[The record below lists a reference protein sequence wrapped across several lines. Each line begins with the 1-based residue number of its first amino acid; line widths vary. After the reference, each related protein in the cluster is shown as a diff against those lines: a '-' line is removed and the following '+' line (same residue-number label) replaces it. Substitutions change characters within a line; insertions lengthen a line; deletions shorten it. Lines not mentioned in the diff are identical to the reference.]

1 MPGLGTIIN
10 TAAIVAGGLL
20 GLLFKNLLTKSME
33 DTLLKASSVCVLFIG
48 IGGAMSQMLKITD
61 GALITSGSMM
71 LIICFVLGG
80 LVGELLNIEGA
91 FERFGAWLR
100 KKTHNESDSGFL
112 SGFIH
117 ASLTVCIGA
126 MAIVGSIQDG
136 LLGDASLLC
145 AKAAL
150 DAVII
155 LVMTASMG
163 KGCIFSA
170 IPVAILQGSVTLLS
184 RVIAPVMTGN
194 REFVFSGLRH
204 DLLCGCEP
212 HLGQNDQG
220 REPASDARFC
230 RCLHVP
236 FLNTKYPGDCSTSC
250 NRRDIFLIVCPL
262 AGLDARDIVRHG
274 LVDKVVEPVAV
285 QQVRTRA
292 PRDKRRPAR
301 IVVREIVL
309 RHVNRHIGRHIAQIF
324 PLERV
329 AVIFRV
335 PHQKD
340 LPAVLRF
347 DGVNARGF

>member
-1 MPGLGTIIN
+1 MVRVKTQRGYVMPGLGTIIN

-61 GALITSGSMM
+61 GALATSGSMM

-170 IPVAILQGSVTLLS
+170 VPVGILQGSVTLLARLLQPVFTDAALS
-184 RVIAPVMTGN
+184 NLSLVGSVLVFCVGLNLVWGKKIRVAN
-194 REFVFSGLRH
+194 
-204 DLLCGCEP
+204 LLP
-212 HLGQNDQG
+212 
-220 REPASDARFC
+220 S
-230 RCLHVP
+230 
-236 FLNTKYPGDCSTSC
+236 
-250 NRRDIFLIVCPL
+250 LIVS
-262 AGLDARDIVRHG
+262 
-274 LVDKVVEPVAV
+274 VVWAF
-285 QQVRTRA
+285 
-292 PRDKRRPAR
+292 
-301 IVVREIVL
+301 L
-309 RHVNRHIGRHIAQIF
+309 
-324 PLERV
+324 
-329 AVIFRV
+329 
-335 PHQKD
+335 
-340 LPAVLRF
+340 
-347 DGVNARGF
+347 

>member
-1 MPGLGTIIN
+1 MMMRVNTQRGYVMPGLGTIIN

-48 IGGAMSQMLKITD
+48 IGGAMSQMLKLTD
-61 GALITSGSMM
+61 GVLATSGSMM

-126 MAIVGSIQDG
+126 MAIVGSIQD
-136 LLGDASLLC
+136 ASLLC

-170 IPVAILQGSVTLLS
+170 IPVAILQGGVTLLS
-184 RVIAPVMTGN
+184 RVIAPVMT
-194 REFVFSGLRH
+194 
-204 DLLCGCEP
+204 DAAI
-212 HLGQNDQG
+212 
-220 REPASDARFC
+220 ASLSFTGSVMIFC
-230 RCLHVP
+230 V
-236 FLNTKYPGDCSTSC
+236 
-250 NRRDIFLIVCPL
+250 
-262 AGLDARDIVRHG
+262 
-274 LVDKVVEPVAV
+274 
-285 QQVRTRA
+285 
-292 PRDKRRPAR
+292 
-301 IVVREIVL
+301 
-309 RHVNRHIGRHIAQIF
+309 
-324 PLERV
+324 
-329 AVIFRV
+329 
-335 PHQKD
+335 
-340 LPAVLRF
+340 
-347 DGVNARGF
+347 GVNLIWGKTIKVANLLPTLVFAVVYTFLF